1 MKSENLLKL
10 QLSVLLV
17 KQDVTLNSSYDELAK
32 QLKLQFSSFYTLD
45 DLQVAMYELK
55 LDNEEYRVSSGDFYE
70 GFNL

>member
-17 KQDVTLNSSYDELAK
+17 KQDITLNSSYDELAK
-32 QLKLQFSSFYTLD
+32 QLKLQFSSLYTLE
-45 DLQVAMYELK
+45 DLQVAMYEIR
-55 LDNEEYRVSSGDFYE
+55 LDNEEYVISPGDYYE

>member
-17 KQDVTLNSSYDELAK
+17 KQDITLNSSYDELAK
-32 QLKLQFSSFYTLD
+32 QLKLNFSSSYTLE
-45 DLQVAMYELK
+45 DLQVAMYEIR
-55 LDNEEYRVSSGDFYE
+55 LDNEEYVISPGDYYE

>member
-17 KQDVTLNSSYDELAK
+17 KQDITLNSSYDELAK

-55 LDNEEYRVSSGDFYE
+55 LDNEEYRISSGDFYE